1 MVHESPR
8 KPFFSSR
15 RFMMWERKKEKKKKR
30 RMRERKTRG
39 TEGIPIIGSQILFFE
54 PRAKVESSERAHNK
68 QQHRKR
74 VDANHVAWLD
84 CVAGF
89 EKPKKPS
96 RGSELS

>member
-1 MVHESPR
+1 MGEKKGEKKEKKER
-8 KPFFSSR
+8 ER
-15 RFMMWERKKEKKKKR
+15 RRMWERKTR
-30 RMRERKTRG
+30 R

-54 PRAKVESSERAHNK
+54 PRAKVESSERARNK

-89 EKPKKPS
+89 EKPKKPP